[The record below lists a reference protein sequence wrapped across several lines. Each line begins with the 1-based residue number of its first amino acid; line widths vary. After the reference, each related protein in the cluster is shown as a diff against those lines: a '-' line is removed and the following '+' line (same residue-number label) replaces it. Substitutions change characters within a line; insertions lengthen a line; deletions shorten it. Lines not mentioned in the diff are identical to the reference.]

1 MIIGFC
7 FIIVFAVLINKV
19 SLQLTVEVT
28 VEGFIGGSVL
38 LPCSSTQHDLKL
50 QDTDVFWRNKA
61 SQSIYDLIKGTE
73 SLESQDPRYKNRV
86 QTFPDEYKRGN
97 FSIKLIDLTHA
108 DEGTFICLITRS
120 NERGTVQLIIKE
132 STDQENHGPETQIL
146 DWWKI
151 LLICVFT
158 LLPVFG
164 LSYFIF
170 QHGKRTLPRSLPYRK
185 NSSTLSHFLTL
196 LHL

>member
-50 QDTDVFWRNKA
+50 QDTDVFWRNKDKEN
-61 SQSIYDLIKGTE
+61 ICDLIKGTE

-97 FSIKLIDLTHA
+97 FSIKLSDLTHA
-108 DEGTFICLITRS
+108 DAGEFNCFITPS
-120 NERGTVQLIIKE
+120 DEQETVQLIIKSGPTPPPPPTE

-170 QHGKRTLPRSLPYRK
+170 QQRKRTQAPI
-185 NSSTLSHFLTL
+185 
-196 LHL
+196 

>member
-7 FIIVFAVLINKV
+7 FIVVFAVLINKV
-19 SLQLTVEVT
+19 SLQVT
-28 VEGFIGGSVL
+28 VESFIGGSVL

-61 SQSIYDLIKGTE
+61 SESIYDLIKGTE
-73 SLESQDPRYKNRV
+73 SLESQNSRYKNRV

-108 DEGTFICLITRS
+108 DAGTFICLITPS
-120 NERGTVQLIIKE
+120 NERETVQLIIKE

-158 LLPVFG
+158 LICVFG
-164 LSYFIF
+164 LSYFIL
-170 QHGKRTLPRSLPYRK
+170 QQRKRTQGPI
-185 NSSTLSHFLTL
+185 
-196 LHL
+196 